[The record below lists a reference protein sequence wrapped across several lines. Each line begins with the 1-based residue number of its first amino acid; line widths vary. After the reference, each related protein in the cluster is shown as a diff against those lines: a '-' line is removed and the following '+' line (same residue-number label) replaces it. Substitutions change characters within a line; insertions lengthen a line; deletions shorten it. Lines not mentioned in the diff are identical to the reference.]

1 MFVNAERKVQATQ
14 MKNKR
19 FFLSRKLK
27 ERKVLK
33 SNTDERIKMQISP
46 RQLYIALKY
55 YIILKTF
62 SIGKTIGGNMFRKM
76 RREKQQLARE
86 ETLEILKNGK
96 TAILALSGDDGYPY
110 AVPVNYVFCEAD
122 EAQKNQ
128 SGANENSLGKIL
140 FHGAKTG
147 HKIDALEKCQKVSL
161 CVIQK
166 DDVIKE
172 KLTTAYKSV
181 IVFGTARILQDE
193 EEIFRAAEILGLRYN
208 EDAQFVRD
216 EIRRTFAALSCV
228 EIQIEHATGKQGSSL
243 VKHN

>member
-1 MFVNAERKVQATQ
+1 
-14 MKNKR
+14 
-19 FFLSRKLK
+19 
-27 ERKVLK
+27 
-33 SNTDERIKMQISP
+33 
-46 RQLYIALKY
+46 
-55 YIILKTF
+55 
-62 SIGKTIGGNMFRKM
+62 MFRKM

>member
-122 EAQKNQ
+122 EAQKI
-128 SGANENSLGKIL
+128 SGGESSLGKIL
-140 FHGAKTG
+140 FHGAKIG
-147 HKIDALEKCQKVSL
+147 HKIDALKRCQKVSL

-181 IVFGTARILQDE
+181 IVFGTARILRDE

-216 EIRRTFAALSCV
+216 EIHRMFDALSCV
-228 EIQIEHATGKQGSSL
+228 EIQIEHATGKQGSIFL
-243 VKHN
+243 KKD